1 MITLSEVMSRLRA
14 ELGLDADE
22 YIPDDLVIAA
32 ITEDLRAQESSG
44 STASSGDRDVTAGH

>member
-22 YIPDDLVIAA
+22 YVPDDLVIAA

-44 STASSGDRDVTAGH
+44 STASDGDRGAGPGH

>member
-22 YIPDDLVIAA
+22 YVPDDLVIAA
-32 ITEDLRAQESSG
+32 ITEDLRAQESSE
-44 STASSGDRDVTAGH
+44 STATSGDRGGLADH

>member
-22 YIPDDLVIAA
+22 YVPDDLVIAA
-32 ITEDLRAQESSG
+32 ITEDLRAQESSE
-44 STASSGDRDVTAGH
+44 STASDGDRGAGPGH

>member
-22 YIPDDLVIAA
+22 YVPDDLVIAA
-32 ITEDLRAQESSG
+32 ITEDLRAQEPPESG
-44 STASSGDRDVTAGH
+44 ATSDDGGAPLTR